1 MAQELYHPEFARAG
15 QQAGLQVWRIEKL
28 ELVPVPERA
37 HGDFYVGDAYLVLHT
52 AKASRGF
59 IYRLHFWLGK
69 GRQAARPRR
78 AQVGERRGRERLRFA
93 GSERVGREAGVQTGR
108 ACTGAARFGLAIFS
122 RRVRFCKRGCKQR
135 RPQVGSGLNPV
146 ALTFVT
152 SISSALGLA
161 RLASPLFNSRPQV
174 PLAPWAAAPR
184 SAHRAWPS
192 PAHLPTSSVLVSLS
206 W

>member
-78 AQVGERRGRERLRFA
+78 AQVGERRGRERLRVA

-108 ACTGAARFGLAIFS
+108 ACS
-122 RRVRFCKRGCKQR
+122 
-135 RPQVGSGLNPV
+135 
-146 ALTFVT
+146 
-152 SISSALGLA
+152 
-161 RLASPLFNSRPQV
+161 
-174 PLAPWAAAPR
+174 AAAPLR
-184 SAHRAWPS
+184 PHRGSSFWVGHLLSASSLLQTRLQAKAPPSRERA
-192 PAHLPTSSVLVSLS
+192 
-206 W
+206 